1 MKKISMMIVAG
12 VAVITTAFADITIS
26 PTSRDWVADGGGA
39 TVSTIG
45 SGSWTATTDASWIT
59 LVKSSGTAGQ
69 ACTYLVAKNPDA
81 DVRVGHITIAGNVF
95 TVTQQGCSVELSP
108 ASADFNRYGGSG
120 KFTASMDVAVTWTAA
135 ASDSWITLSPSSGV
149 GPTEISYTIAAYD
162 AVGSRT
168 GTIRIG
174 SDSFTIN
181 QTGVDVTLTP
191 TVTNITK
198 EVCIVP
204 IQVVAMA
211 SVRWT
216 VTPNVSWISVL
227 DGGNGFGGSQ
237 VTFAVAENP
246 SFAKRTGTVSVG
258 SAIFTVI
265 QEGTD
270 DVSFKILPEV
280 AEASPKGA
288 FGNVAVYATPDA
300 TWSAE
305 SLDEWI
311 RITAGA
317 EGAGN
322 GNVKYV
328 TLSNP
333 EQTSRTG
340 YIKFTPPVVTPDF
353 DLYAGLLFW
362 IKDQTNI
369 EGNEERKATYPLSK
383 MFDGSFAN
391 PLAGAAMPAKDV
403 DDYTLSLSFKV
414 GELDCVNRLFK
425 IGGHTVYLD
434 EDNILYYHTLKTDF
448 TVENAEQYYTLVL
461 RVAGDRRLTV
471 YAGEKDSELHA
482 VWSGLITGQLT
493 FSGALAMSAFNL
505 GYGEQPSVGYLQSG
519 QFANIRF
526 WTRALTDREC
536 ECVDTRQ
543 NEMLEMKPAGISGD
557 VKYDFF
563 PLNGNMFGAD
573 ETSSAPYA
581 AAEKGA
587 ESSGWNDVE
596 DRQRVKVRA
605 IGSAGN
611 GTVTFP
617 DLNKLFEGSYI
628 AYSDEANFSRNNYSV
643 RTHEATLGGGVDAYW
658 FPPRQVEPNCNED
671 TSFTMWFKI
680 DALPENAVTIYD
692 RMLSA
697 DPLSRSSVLLTWG
710 YYYDGGRASAV
721 WTALQNMGSLASN
734 FQLSV
739 ILLPDG
745 SLKIRQVTAKGEVY
759 KEDQQTYYYR
769 LVADTTKVQE
779 DCLGKVPVGEWT
791 MLTIV
796 GKSEKSILVYLND
809 MELGS
814 VVSKMWFGYMPPL
827 DLSFIV
833 NLRGYSYS
841 TFYGEES
848 WGSAYDDKLMNVFS
862 QHPCKL
868 TVGGWNGS
876 LDEITFH
883 QKALSAKEIKGIYQ
897 AGHPAHDVYHTVN
910 QRIQQPELSV
920 DRIEIGKAGGASNV
934 TLTVANGVKWTVVPN
949 VDWLSVA
956 GDTSGAGSANL
967 NVQIAP
973 NPTIVLRTGTMQ
985 IGAKTLTVVQEGLN
999 CTVTAEQTIFDVDS
1013 TMGVI
1018 EVSPEQNGQW
1028 TVSTDVD
1035 WIYLAEDSG
1044 VGSQD
1049 VNFFVDYFDDP
1060 HDSRTGTI
1068 LIGDKAVYI
1077 TQRGYELSIEPMI
1090 AEVGGNAGAGEIGVA
1105 ADEDAIWTAISSVP
1119 WIKIVQGADG
1129 IGKGT
1134 IRYTFTDNT
1143 TGQTRTG
1150 HIRVSGQDYVL
1161 TQTCTL
1167 ELNTFVVGQGQ
1178 VTGGG
1183 NYAQGREVTLQAVP
1197 ANGYAFSHWS
1207 GDMVGVETT
1216 GTLKMDSVKNVT
1228 ATFIPEAAAQKLA
1241 EQKAAQGGFY
1251 TRDQI
1256 HALEM
1261 GNLVFDVDASGTARV
1276 GVQLMETSDLSDPNS
1291 WKPATLNGNP
1301 DVGQDGTVGMKVKA
1315 EGNAKF
1321 FKVVMPDNK

>member
-12 VAVITTAFADITIS
+12 MAVITTAFADITIS

-237 VTFAVAENP
+237 VTLAVAENP

-383 MFDGSFAN
+383 VFDGSFAN
-391 PLAGAAMPAKDV
+391 PLAGAAIPAKDV

-434 EDNILYYHTLKTDF
+434 ENNILYYHTLKTDF

-482 VWSGLITGQLT
+482 VWAGLITGQLT

-505 GYGEQPSVGYLQSG
+505 GYGENPSVGYLQSG

-526 WTRALTDREC
+526 WTRTLTDREC

-543 NEMLEMKPAGISGD
+543 NEMLEMKPAGVSGD

-563 PLNGNMFGAD
+563 PLSGNMFGAN
-573 ETSSAPYA
+573 ETASGPILPNRNHISGSGWKTTTSRKRVREGAVMGAGTGLIQIHKFGDMVDRTRVVSNVNSIVRSEWSEGRSIYIGNTFTADDSKDATYIIWINLYAMPEEEVVLLSRKMSNLPIYENLKAVPSLGSSCPDVNTSQWGEYFAGKLLNNFDLEVLLERDGALRVKQSSAMTSNNGWVDLYPGWTPSQRYA
-581 AAEKGA
+581 KYKLVENETTNADIANTGISPNKWMMITLVCKAERSITIFIDGK
-587 ESSGWNDVE
+587 E
-596 DRQRVKVRA
+596 
-605 IGSAGN
+605 I
-611 GTVTFP
+611 GTVPTSMTFGWLP
-617 DLNKLFEGSYI
+617 PFDV
-628 AYSDEANFSRNNYSV
+628 SV
-643 RTHEATLGGGVDAYW
+643 NEQCPNDHIFRYETQHEY
-658 FPPRQVEPNCNED
+658 
-671 TSFTMWFKI
+671 
-680 DALPENAVTIYD
+680 
-692 RMLSA
+692 
-697 DPLSRSSVLLTWG
+697 
-710 YYYDGGRASAV
+710 
-721 WTALQNMGSLASN
+721 
-734 FQLSV
+734 
-739 ILLPDG
+739 
-745 SLKIRQVTAKGEVY
+745 
-759 KEDQQTYYYR
+759 
-769 LVADTTKVQE
+769 
-779 DCLGKVPVGEWT
+779 
-791 MLTIV
+791 
-796 GKSEKSILVYLND
+796 
-809 MELGS
+809 
-814 VVSKMWFGYMPPL
+814 
-827 DLSFIV
+827 
-833 NLRGYSYS
+833 
-841 TFYGEES
+841 
-848 WGSAYDDKLMNVFS
+848 VF
-862 QHPCKL
+862 
-868 TVGGWNGS
+868 TVGGWDGA
-876 LDEITFH
+876 LDELTIY
-883 QKALSAKEIKGIYQ
+883 QKALSSKEVQTVYN
-897 AGHPAHDVYHTVN
+897 AGLPAQDVYHTVN
-910 QRIQQPELSV
+910 QGIQQPELSV

-956 GDTSGAGSANL
+956 GDTSGAGAANL

-973 NPTIVLRTGTMQ
+973 NPTIVQRTGTMQ

-1028 TVSTDVD
+1028 MVSTDVD
-1035 WIYLAEDSG
+1035 WIYLAADSG

-1049 VNFFVDYFDDP
+1049 VYFFVDYFDDP
-1060 HDSRTGTI
+1060 YDSRTGTI
-1068 LIGDKAVYI
+1068 MIGDKAVYI

-1119 WIKIVQGADG
+1119 WIKIVQGAEG

-1251 TRDQI
+1251 TREQI